1 MDKSFN
7 ADTFNLEEEFEKVS
21 NEINKPNILVCGATG
36 VGKSSFINEVF
47 EKNLAPVGDGTPIT
61 RGIDRYEEKDSNVVL
76 YDSEGYEIGEE
87 KQNHFKNNI
96 IGVIDKYKRE
106 YPTELNKQIHLVWY
120 FISAANK
127 RVTETDI
134 EVVRLIKEKEIPI
147 AIVIT
152 QIDNVDEEELND
164 MRTTIKND
172 FKDIEYFNVCVTDD
186 EEISKAVEAYN
197 EKQKVINWAI
207 ENLEDS
213 LKDGFILSIEKNLET
228 IKKHVNKSIIPRY
241 VASAIATAATPIPFS
256 DAAILAPMQV
266 TMSVHIMKIYGIDND
281 KSAITAIVNS
291 TIISQ
296 VGKTLSKNLIGNLTK
311 LIPGLG
317 SVIGGTINAT
327 VAGSLT
333 AAVGYAISELSYKY
347 SQSVVKGKPIPL
359 NEIFDS
365 EIIKETINKFY
376 KRNVKND

>member
-241 VASAIATAATPIPFS
+241 VASAIATAATPILFS

-281 KSAITAIVNS
+281 KSAITGIVNS

-376 KRNVKND
+376 KRNVEND

>member
-1 MDKSFN
+1 MDRSFN
-7 ADTFNLEEEFEKVS
+7 ADAFNLEEEFEKVS

-47 EKNLAPVGDGTPIT
+47 EKNLAPVGDGKPIT

-87 KQNHFKNNI
+87 KQTYFRDNI

-106 YPTELNKQIHLVWY
+106 YPRELNKQIHLVWY

-134 EVVRLIKEKEIPI
+134 EVVKLIKEKEIPI
-147 AIVIT
+147 AIIIT

-164 MRTTIKND
+164 MRTTIEND
-172 FKDIEYFNVCVTDD
+172 FKDIEYFTVCVTDD
-186 EEISKAVEAYN
+186 EEISKAVEPYN
-197 EKQKVINWAI
+197 EKEKVINWSI

-281 KSAITAIVNS
+281 KRAITGIVNS

-333 AAVGYAISELSYKY
+333 AAVGYSISELSYKY

-365 EIIKETINKFY
+365 EIIKDTINKFY

>member
-241 VASAIATAATPIPFS
+241 VASAIATAATPILFS

-281 KSAITAIVNS
+281 KSAITGIVNS

>member
-7 ADTFNLEEEFEKVS
+7 ADSFNLEEEFEKVS
-21 NEINKPNILVCGATG
+21 NKINKPNILVCGATG

-47 EKNLAPVGDGTPIT
+47 EKNLAPVGDGKPIT
-61 RGIDRYEEKDSNVVL
+61 RGINRYEEKDSNVVL

-87 KQNHFKNNI
+87 KQNHFKDNI
-96 IGVIDKYKRE
+96 IGVIDKYKIE

-134 EVVRLIKEKEIPI
+134 EVVKLIKEKEIPI

-172 FKDIEYFNVCVTDD
+172 FKDIEYFTVCVTDD
-186 EEISKAVEAYN
+186 EEISKAVEPYN
-197 EKQKVINWAI
+197 EKEKVINWAI
-207 ENLEDS
+207 ENLDDS
-213 LKDGFILSIEKNLET
+213 LKDGFILSIEKNLEI

-281 KSAITAIVNS
+281 KSAITGIINS

-296 VGKTLSKNLIGNLTK
+296 VGKTLSKSLIGNLTK

-376 KRNVKND
+376 KRNVENE

>member
-1 MDKSFN
+1 MDRSFN
-7 ADTFNLEEEFEKVS
+7 ADAFNLEEEFEKVS

-47 EKNLAPVGDGTPIT
+47 EKNLAPVGDGKPIT

-87 KQNHFKNNI
+87 KQTYFRDNI

-106 YPTELNKQIHLVWY
+106 YPRELNKQIHLVWY

-134 EVVRLIKEKEIPI
+134 EVVKLIKEKEIPI
-147 AIVIT
+147 AIIIT

-172 FKDIEYFNVCVTDD
+172 FKDIEYFTVCVTDD
-186 EEISKAVEAYN
+186 EEISKAVEPYN
-197 EKQKVINWAI
+197 EKEKVINWSI
-207 ENLEDS
+207 ENLDDS

-228 IKKHVNKSIIPRY
+228 IKNHVNKSIIPRY

-281 KSAITAIVNS
+281 KSALTGIVNS

-311 LIPGLG
+311 LVPGLG

>member
-7 ADTFNLEEEFEKVS
+7 ADSFNLEEEFEKVS
-21 NEINKPNILVCGATG
+21 NKINKPNILVCGATG

-47 EKNLAPVGDGTPIT
+47 EKSLAPVGDGKPIT

-87 KQNHFKNNI
+87 KQNHFKDNI

-134 EVVRLIKEKEIPI
+134 EVVKLIKEKEIPI

-172 FKDIEYFNVCVTDD
+172 FKDIEYFTVCVTDD
-186 EEISKAVEAYN
+186 EEISKAVEPYN
-197 EKQKVINWAI
+197 EKEKVINWAI
-207 ENLEDS
+207 ENLDDS
-213 LKDGFILSIEKNLET
+213 LKDGFILSIEKNLEI

-281 KSAITAIVNS
+281 KSTITGIINS

-296 VGKTLSKNLIGNLTK
+296 VGKTLSKNLIGNITK

-376 KRNVKND
+376 KRNVENE